1 MLQGAL
7 IKFDKTVFL
16 RKKNCYRNDLIMLIA
31 VHETHRQKEIWIVD
45 KRSFIIYPWFIL
57 IIK

>member
-16 RKKNCYRNDLIMLIA
+16 RKMFLQKWVDNGPVTKYVDL
-31 VHETHRQKEIWIVD
+31 
-45 KRSFIIYPWFIL
+45 SSNF
-57 IIK
+57 